1 MSEFLTAILAFP
13 TVLFTVP
20 LGVVLVYWLLVL
32 LGALDL
38 EILDFGEVAD
48 AADAGSADG
57 LGTDGDAG
65 DTGDTGVLDVLGL
78 RGVPTTFALSILIF
92 LAWLLCLA
100 ASQTLDIE
108 GGLLGAGTALLSLGL
123 AVPCAAL
130 AVRPLRRLFH
140 TDRAIENRSLVG
152 KVCTVATLRVDERYG
167 QAEIADGGA
176 GLLVQ
181 VRSTQPDN
189 GLRRGDQAIVYEY
202 RDEVFWVSPL
212 DRAMA
217 EGTAR
222 PEDWR
227 QVPPDRPLPAAEPPR
242 RPLPAD
248 EPEAPPA
255 GRGREKA

>member
-13 TVLFTVP
+13 TVLFTLP
-20 LGVVLVYWLLVL
+20 LGVVLLYWLLVL

-38 EILDFGEVAD
+38 EILDFGGHGGPGAEGGLLGGD
-48 AADAGSADG
+48 GHGLDGHGHGGLDGHGGDGHAGF
-57 LGTDGDAG
+57 
-65 DTGDTGVLDVLGL
+65 LDVLGL
-78 RGVPTTFALSILIF
+78 GGVPATFALSVLVF
-92 LAWLLCLA
+92 LAWVLCLT
-100 ASQTLDIE
+100 ASEALDVE
-108 GGLLGAGTALLSLGL
+108 GGLAGAGTAALSLGVAL
-123 AVPCAAL
+123 PLAAL
-130 AVRPLRRLFH
+130 AVRPLRRFFL

-181 VRSTQPDN
+181 VRSTHPDN

-212 DRAMA
+212 DRALA

-222 PEDWR
+222 PEEWR
-227 QVPPDRPLPAAEPPR
+227 DAPARPLP
-242 RPLPAD
+242 LP
-248 EPEAPPA
+248 EPEIPPA
-255 GRGREKA
+255 RRGKETA

>member
-13 TVLFTVP
+13 TVLFTLP
-20 LGVVLVYWLLVL
+20 LGVVLLYWLLVL

-38 EILDFGEVAD
+38 DLFDFGGVGGE
-48 AADAGSADG
+48 GDG
-57 LGTDGDAG
+57 IGLEDEGDS
-65 DTGDTGVLDVLGL
+65 DFLDVLGL
-78 RGVPTTFALSILIF
+78 GGVPATFALSLLVFFSWI
-92 LAWLLCLA
+92 LCLA
-100 ASQTLDIE
+100 ASQTLLALDVE
-108 GGLLGAGTALLSLGL
+108 GGLAGAGAAALSLGVALPL
-123 AVPCAAL
+123 AGL
-130 AVRPLRRLFH
+130 AVRPLRRFFV

-212 DRAMA
+212 DRALA

-222 PEDWR
+222 PEEWR
-227 QVPPDRPLPAAEPPR
+227 GAPPPERPLPLPEP
-242 RPLPAD
+242 D
-248 EPEAPPA
+248 VPPTR
-255 GRGREKA
+255 RGRETA